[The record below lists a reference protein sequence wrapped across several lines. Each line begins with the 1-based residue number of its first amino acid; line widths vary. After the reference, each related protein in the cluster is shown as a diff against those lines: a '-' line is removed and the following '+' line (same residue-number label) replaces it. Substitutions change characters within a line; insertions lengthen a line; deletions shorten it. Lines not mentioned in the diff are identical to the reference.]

1 MLFNSYE
8 FILLFLPVCLFIY
21 YRLLPTNL
29 SAALTW
35 LVASSLFFYGWWNPT
50 YLVLLISSI
59 LFNYSLGIYL
69 TNHSKRWA
77 LVLGLVANLSLLIYY
92 KYTVFLVVN
101 LNQLLATN
109 WNVGSIILPLAI
121 SFFTFQQITYLVD
134 AYKNEAHE
142 YNFLHYCLFVTFFP
156 QLIAGPIVHH
166 KEMMPQFS
174 SRKNLNNLYKNLA
187 IGLTLFTLGLAK
199 KVLFADS
206 LAPYASEAFSATA
219 AGITLSFL
227 EAWRG
232 AMAYTF
238 QLYFDFSGYT
248 DMAIGL
254 AIMFGIYLPQNFNS
268 PYKANNI
275 IDFWRRWHMTLSR
288 FLRDYVY
295 IPLGGNRKG
304 KSRKYHNI
312 FITMLIGGL
321 WHGASWTFIF
331 WGGLHGAYL
340 IINHFWRWLR
350 LQAGLTLEAT
360 SKSGKFFARLLTFLA
375 VIVAWVFFRAESFDS
390 AIIMLKGMSGEY
402 GFILPESLQN
412 KLGSFESII
421 TAAGWQFGTLDY
433 SKGLQDVITML
444 IITLAV
450 WYLPNTQNMLFKVNS
465 SNNLVRKWQPTMIWL
480 AGLSILFVFIILRL
494 SSLSEFLYFQF

>member
-21 YRLLPTNL
+21 YRLLSSNL
-29 SAALTW
+29 SLAITW
-35 LVASSLFFYGWWNPT
+35 LVASSLFFYGWWNPV
-50 YLVLLISSI
+50 YLVLLVASI
-59 LFNYSLGIYL
+59 VFNYSLGFYL
-69 TNHSKRWA
+69 TRHSSRA
-77 LVLGLVANLSLLIYY
+77 LLAFGIIANLSLLAYY
-92 KYTVFLVVN
+92 KYSVFVVDN
-101 LNQLLATN
+101 LNYVLTTD
-109 WNVGSIILPLAI
+109 WNFGAIILPLAI

-134 AYKNEAHE
+134 AYRSEAQE

-174 SRKNLNNLYKNLA
+174 NNERLNAVYKNLA
-187 IGLTLFTLGLAK
+187 IGLTIFILGLAK
-199 KVLFADS
+199 KVFLADS
-206 LAPYASEAFSATA
+206 FAPYASEAFSATA
-219 AGITLSFL
+219 AGETLSFL

-254 AIMFGIYLPQNFNS
+254 ALMFGIRLPQNFNS

-304 KSRKYHNI
+304 SFRKYNNI
-312 FITMLIGGL
+312 LLTMLIGGL
-321 WHGASWTFIF
+321 WHGAAWTFIF
-331 WGGLHGAYL
+331 WGGLHGLYL
-340 IINHFWRWLR
+340 MINHFWRWLR
-350 LQAGLTLEAT
+350 LQVGLSIEAT
-360 SKSGKFFARLLTFLA
+360 SRSGKFFARLITFLA
-375 VIVAWVFFRAESFDS
+375 IVIAWVFFRAESFDS

-402 GFILPESLQN
+402 GFILPTSLQE
-412 KLGSFESII
+412 KLGGFSAII
-421 TAAGWQFGTLDY
+421 TSLGWEFAPLDY
-433 SKGLQDVITML
+433 SKGLQDILMIAITTAL
-444 IITLAV
+444 L
-450 WYLPNTQNMLFKVNS
+450 WYLPNTQEIVLNEKKSRFYWNK
-465 SNNLVRKWQPTMIWL
+465 NLVWSI
-480 AGLSILFVFIILRL
+480 GLSTILLFSILRL
-494 SSLSEFLYFQF
+494 SNVSEFLYFQF